1 MKVRRAHVLI
11 SLALLAV
18 AAGLVYTLAR
28 GLTIDQSKPRT
39 VLAGKP
45 APSLVLNWLQGES
58 LLRGLQG
65 ERFVAAAQGKVLVL
79 NFWASW
85 CLGCRQEARLLQELW
100 DRQRE
105 RVLVLGVAVHDEEAE
120 ARRFARQYNKTYPLG
135 LDRNGRAA
143 IDYGVTGVPET
154 FIIDA
159 QGVLQRRNIGVLA
172 ADFLQQVNDFL
183 PENNL

>member
-11 SLALLAV
+11 SVALLAV
-18 AAGLVYTLAR
+18 AAVLVYTLAR

-39 VLAGKP
+39 VLEGKP
-45 APSLVLNWLQGES
+45 APSFVLNWLQGKS
-58 LLRGLQG
+58 LLRELQG
-65 ERFVAAAQGKVLVL
+65 GSFSAVAQGKVVVL

-85 CLGCRQEARLLQELW
+85 CLSCRQEAYLLQDLW
-100 DRQRE
+100 DRE
-105 RVLVLGVAVHDEEAE
+105 RAHVLVLGIAVHDEETE

-135 LDRNGRAA
+135 LDRNGSTA

-159 QGVLQRRNIGVLA
+159 KGVVRRRNVGAISA
-172 ADFLQQVNDFL
+172 EFLQQVNGFL
-183 PENNL
+183 LENNL

>member
-1 MKVRRAHVLI
+1 MKVRRAHVLS
-11 SLALLAV
+11 SLALLTV

-45 APSLVLNWLQGES
+45 APSLVLNWLQGEH
-58 LLRGLQG
+58 LLRSSQDGG
-65 ERFVAAAQGKVLVL
+65 FVAAAQGKVLVL

-85 CLGCRQEARLLQELW
+85 CLSCRQEAGLLQDLW

-105 RVLVLGVAVHDEEAE
+105 RVLVLGVAVHDEETE
-120 ARRFARQYNKTYPLG
+120 ARRFARQYNKTYPLA

-159 QGVLQRRNIGVLA
+159 QGVLQRRNIGTIT